1 MTAAAGVVIISN
13 MKAAPLLRRR
23 VVVAEDAFVEVVV
36 WKVPE
41 PVPASMHGF
50 KYRLAYVVGGRCVLR
65 YDNERGKGD
74 HRHTETSEEPYRFST
89 PEQLVAD
96 FEADVARWNDEN
108 GRP

>member
-1 MTAAAGVVIISN
+1 
-13 MKAAPLLRRR
+13 MKAVPLLRRR
-23 VVVAEDAFVEVVV
+23 GVVAEDAFVDVVV
-36 WKVPE
+36 WEVPE
-41 PVPASMHGF
+41 PAPPGTHGF

-96 FEADVARWNDEN
+96 FGADVARWNDEN
-108 GRP
+108 AHP